1 MFKMDERES
10 IKDFVQRFTV
20 ITNQLMLL
28 SRTFDNTHLVHKA
41 LRSLIE
47 EW

>member
-1 MFKMDERES
+1 MFKMEERES
-10 IKDFVQRFTV
+10 IKDFVQRFTT

-28 SRTFDNTHLVHKA
+28 SRIFDDADLVPKV

-47 EW
+47 E